1 MTPETVAAAAGLAL
15 QPTTKVLKVLDA
27 ERGCSFVSVT
37 FIVAIVISVLYS
49 LFFGSS
55 DGNDAKK
62 FRDACY
68 DRYIQKYGTGKWSE
82 EEETSVAIECDK
94 ELRTHLGLGRR

>member
-1 MTPETVAAAAGLAL
+1 VTPETVAAAAGLAM
-15 QPTTKVLKVLDA
+15 QPTTKVLDA
-27 ERGCSFVSVT
+27 ERGCTFVSVA
-37 FIVAIVISVLYS
+37 FIAAIVISILYS
-49 LFFGSS
+49 LFSGSS

-82 EEETSVAIECDK
+82 EEETFVAIECDK
-94 ELRTHLGLGRR
+94 ELRAHLGTR